1 MDGYIPILNQD
12 QITPERDRHSQRE
25 RDRLNRLQMTSPT
38 RRNRCHAAHDD
49 QNRPPPPVPQPNF
62 VPANEPQAGP
72 VPQPPLYFRYPP
84 LPVEQ
89 YPGLPRNAIAHVQ
102 RAHHHPPVDYNAR
115 LNEQMNA
122 AHNDRCRR
130 HNICQQQDRDE
141 IRQQAQ
147 AELMQPP
154 QVLPIHNQHIQPAPP
169 APPVYGPIHYEGAH
183 NFDNPLHYF
192 APNHAPPMP
201 MLPEP
206 DYQQFNLQFQNHIN
220 AEQREHERIRNDL
233 LQRQAQEEFRRNQV
247 QLQLQQQEAE
257 RVRRQAQ
264 LQQEEALYLQQQE
277 AERIQRQAQ
286 LQQQEAERIQRQAQ
300 LQQHEV
306 LRLQQQEAERIQRQA
321 QLQQHETGSIAAAG
335 GSSPTAAASSSP
347 AATAS

>member
-62 VPANEPQAGP
+62 VPANEPPGP

-89 YPGLPRNAIAHVQ
+89 YPGLPRNAIAH
-102 RAHHHPPVDYNAR
+102 
-115 LNEQMNA
+115 
-122 AHNDRCRR
+122 
-130 HNICQQQDRDE
+130 QQDRDE

-169 APPVYGPIHYEGAH
+169 APPVYGPIHYE
-183 NFDNPLHYF
+183 
-192 APNHAPPMP
+192 
-201 MLPEP
+201 EP

>member
-38 RRNRCHAAHDD
+38 R
-49 QNRPPPPVPQPNF
+49 PPLPVPQPNF
-62 VPANEPQAGP
+62 VLANEPQAGP
-72 VPQPPLYFRYPP
+72 VPQPFVEQPPPYFRYQP

-122 AHNDRCRR
+122 AHNDRCHRCNIRR
-130 HNICQQQDRDE
+130 QQDRDE

-154 QVLPIHNQHIQPAPP
+154 QVLPIPNQHIQPAPP
-169 APPVYGPIHYEGAH
+169 TPPAYGPIHYEGPH
-183 NFDNPLHYF
+183 NFDNPLRYF

-201 MLPEP
+201 ALPEP

-257 RVRRQAQ
+257 RVHRQAQ
-264 LQQEEALYLQQQE
+264 LQQEEALHLQQQE

-286 LQQQEAERIQRQAQ
+286 LQQQEAF
-300 LQQHEV
+300 
-306 LRLQQQEAERIQRQA
+306 RLQQQEAERIQRLALWQQQEALRLQQQEVEEIQRQA
-321 QLQQHETGSIAAAG
+321 QLQQQEEELRRGL
-335 GSSPTAAASSSP
+335 ASRHP
-347 AATAS
+347 YKHQ